1 MVEYHLCGETEGLI
15 ESDMILIGFVFGS
28 DCDRL
33 ASWSGPFDEIRAG
46 EFHHDGGL
54 ANHAL
59 EGTNIDRS
67 VYLRFLDQT
76 HDLLSIIK
84 L

>member
-33 ASWSGPFDEIRAG
+33 AS
-46 EFHHDGGL
+46 
-54 ANHAL
+54 
-59 EGTNIDRS
+59 
-67 VYLRFLDQT
+67 
-76 HDLLSIIK
+76 
-84 L
+84 